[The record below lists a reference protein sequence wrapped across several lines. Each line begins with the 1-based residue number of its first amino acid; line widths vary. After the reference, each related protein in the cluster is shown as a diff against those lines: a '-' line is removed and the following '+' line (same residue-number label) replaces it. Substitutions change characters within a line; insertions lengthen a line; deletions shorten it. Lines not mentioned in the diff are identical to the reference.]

1 MIAFPYTYVEYR
13 GVIMKKKLY
22 RSVKNRVVAGVCGGL
37 GEFFEIDANLIRIG
51 VIILSV
57 ASAFIP
63 ILIVYVACA
72 LLIPLEPE
80 KPGDMTID
88 IKE

>member
-1 MIAFPYTYVEYR
+1 
-13 GVIMKKKLY
+13 MKKKLY

-37 GEFFEIDANLIRIG
+37 GDFFEIDANLIRIG

-57 ASAFIP
+57 VSGFIP